1 MNDILWASALT
12 LAVYIM
18 FLCLQ
23 NRFKITLLNPLLLSA
38 IFIIIFLLL
47 TNLPYL
53 SYENGTSFITFLIGP
68 ATVSLALPLYE
79 KLAVLK
85 KHWKIIF
92 SVIGVGV
99 IIHALM
105 IFIIVF
111 ILKSSDVM
119 IATFIPKSVT
129 TAIAKDVS
137 VALGGIKQLTI
148 VIVVLTGVLGAV
160 VAPFVFKIFKITH
173 PIARGLSLGS
183 AAHALGTTKAVEYGE
198 VDASMATL
206 SLIITGLLTVIS
218 APLIY
223 QIITYIL

>member
-12 LAVYIM
+12 LGVYIM

-79 KLAVLK
+79 KLGVLK